1 LTRGLRFP
9 DRITLARTPSRK
21 ILETAMAEAKP
32 RIRLDK
38 KEVRKGET
46 VDVKTLVSHIM
57 ETGFRK
63 DAGGKPIARMIINIF
78 TCELNGKFVFGC
90 DLESAVSANPYFE
103 FKFKPTESG
112 TLKFTW
118 IDDEGTRIEASETIT
133 VT

>member
-1 LTRGLRFP
+1 
-9 DRITLARTPSRK
+9 
-21 ILETAMAEAKP
+21 MAEVKP

-57 ETGFRK
+57 ETGLRK
-63 DAGGKPIARMIINIF
+63 DASGKPIARMIINTF
-78 TCELNGKFVFGC
+78 TCELNGKFVFGA

-103 FKFKPTESG
+103 FKFKPEESG

-118 IDDEGTRIEASETIT
+118 IDDEGVRTEATETIT

>member
-1 LTRGLRFP
+1 
-9 DRITLARTPSRK
+9 
-21 ILETAMAEAKP
+21 MAEFKP

-38 KEVRKGET
+38 KEVRKGDA

-57 ETGFRK
+57 ETGLRK
-63 DAGGKPIARMIINIF
+63 DADGKSIPRMIINTF

-103 FKFKPTESG
+103 FKFKPQEPG

-118 IDDEGTRIEASETIT
+118 VDDEGVRIEATETIT
-133 VT
+133 VI

>member
-1 LTRGLRFP
+1 
-9 DRITLARTPSRK
+9 
-21 ILETAMAEAKP
+21 MAEVKP

-57 ETGFRK
+57 ETGLRK
-63 DAGGKPIARMIINIF
+63 DANGKAIPRMIINTF
-78 TCELNGKFVFGC
+78 SCELNGKFVFGC
-90 DLESAVSANPYFE
+90 DLEPAVSANPYFE

-112 TLKFTW
+112 TLKFSW
-118 IDDEGTRIEASETIT
+118 VDDEGVRIEATETIK

>member
-1 LTRGLRFP
+1 
-9 DRITLARTPSRK
+9 
-21 ILETAMAEAKP
+21 MAEFKP

-46 VDVKTLVSHIM
+46 IDVKTLVSHIM
-57 ETGFRK
+57 ETGFRH
-63 DAGGKPIARMIINIF
+63 DADGKLIPRMIINTF
-78 TCELNGKFVFGC
+78 TCELNGKFMFGC

-103 FKFKPTESG
+103 FKLKPEESG

-118 IDDEGTRIEASETIT
+118 IDDQGVRVEATETIK

>member
-1 LTRGLRFP
+1 
-9 DRITLARTPSRK
+9 
-21 ILETAMAEAKP
+21 MAEFKP

-38 KEVRKGET
+38 KEVRNGEAI
-46 VDVKTLVSHIM
+46 DVKTLVSHIM

-63 DAGGKPIARMIINIF
+63 DASGKPIPRMIINTF
-78 TCELNGKFVFGC
+78 TCELNGKLVFGC

-118 IDDEGTRIEASETIT
+118 IDDEGVRVEATETIK

>member
-1 LTRGLRFP
+1 
-9 DRITLARTPSRK
+9 
-21 ILETAMAEAKP
+21 MAEFKP

-38 KEVRKGET
+38 KDVRKGET
-46 VDVKTLVSHIM
+46 VGVKTLVSHVM

-63 DAGGKPIARMIINIF
+63 DAGGKPIPRMIINSF
-78 TCELNGKFVFGC
+78 TCEFNGKFVFGC

-118 IDDEGTRIEASETIT
+118 IDDESVRVEASETIT
-133 VT
+133 VS

>member
-1 LTRGLRFP
+1 
-9 DRITLARTPSRK
+9 
-21 ILETAMAEAKP
+21 MAEVKP

-38 KEVRKGET
+38 QSVKKGET
-46 VDVKTLVSHIM
+46 VVVKTLVSHIM
-57 ETGFRK
+57 ETGLRK
-63 DAGGKPIARMIINIF
+63 GPDGKLIPRMIINTF

-103 FKFKPTESG
+103 FKFKPEESG

-118 IDDEGTRIEASETIT
+118 VDDEGVRVEATETIK

>member
-1 LTRGLRFP
+1 
-9 DRITLARTPSRK
+9 
-21 ILETAMAEAKP
+21 MAEAKP

-46 VDVKTLVSHIM
+46 VDVKTLVQHVM

-63 DAGGKPIARMIINIF
+63 DASGKPIPRMIINSF

-90 DLESAVSANPYFE
+90 NLESAVSANPFIE
-103 FKFKPTESG
+103 FKFKPQETG

-118 IDDEGTRIEASETIT
+118 IDDEGVRIEATETIT

>member
-1 LTRGLRFP
+1 
-9 DRITLARTPSRK
+9 
-21 ILETAMAEAKP
+21 MADVKP

-46 VDVKTLVSHIM
+46 IEVKTLVSHIM
-57 ETGFRK
+57 ETGLRK
-63 DAGGKPIARMIINIF
+63 DASGKPIPRMIINTF

-90 DLESAVSANPYFE
+90 YPESAVSANPYFE
-103 FKFKPTESG
+103 FKFRPEESG

-118 IDDEGTRIEASETIT
+118 VDDEGTRIEATEMIT

>member
-1 LTRGLRFP
+1 
-9 DRITLARTPSRK
+9 
-21 ILETAMAEAKP
+21 MAEFKP

-38 KEVRKGET
+38 KEVRKGEA

-63 DAGGKPIARMIINIF
+63 DASGKPIPRMIINTF
-78 TCELNGKFVFGC
+78 TCELNAKLVFGC

-118 IDDEGTRIEASETIT
+118 IDDEGVRVEATETIK
-133 VT
+133 VM